1 MNSSKLFGSGSPLI
15 SILQQPI
22 YWTYS
27 ESIVVRACSETQLNL
42 GLSIEYMNTEVLI
55 VGSAENWLILQN
67 ILQSRNYCSLCKNH
81 VNVQD
86 LILLWY
92 MNRYLKNLRSMKLL
106 IYLVIWYYKNDPF
119 LFSFIPQLDASE
131 LDSEV
136 VHIVKAQL
144 NKLFKYHKVNK

>member
-1 MNSSKLFGSGSPLI
+1 MFKI
-15 SILQQPI
+15 SAKTHEQVP
-22 YWTYS
+22 YKS
-27 ESIVVRACSETQLNL
+27 EA
-42 GLSIEYMNTEVLI
+42 
-55 VGSAENWLILQN
+55 
-67 ILQSRNYCSLCKNH
+67 NH
-81 VNVQD
+81 QE
-86 LILLWY
+86 LW
-92 MNRYLKNLRSMKLL
+92 